1 MNRTAIFLGAS
12 ALVLGATS
20 CATEPTEP
28 VIVSVTTTTTHTTTT
43 TPASTS
49 EQTETTEP
57 TTTASAPA
65 KASSKQREPAAA
77 PAPAAAQNSVFTSP
91 GEGYQCPGTDA
102 FVTDPAYC
110 TSTYLGGDP
119 SYDENCPNY
128 LCGYGVDANG
138 NPNPTSGEIQT
149 MDGCEQGYITDP
161 SLCSAVAQRA
171 EQYGW

>member
-77 PAPAAAQNSVFTSP
+77 QNSAFTSP